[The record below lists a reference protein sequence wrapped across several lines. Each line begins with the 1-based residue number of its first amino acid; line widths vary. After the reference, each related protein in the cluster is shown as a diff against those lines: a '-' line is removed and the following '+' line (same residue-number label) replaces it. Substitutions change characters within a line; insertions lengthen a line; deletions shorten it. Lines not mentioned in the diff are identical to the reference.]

1 MARPSVE
8 DLYAGIRAGNRAMLA
23 RAITLVE
30 SERASDFEDAQRLL
44 NMLLPDTGNAIRIGI
59 SGIPGAGKSTF
70 IDAFG
75 MMLTEQGKRV
85 AVLAIDPSST
95 VSRGSIL
102 GDKTRMARLSREE
115 TAFIRPSPSS
125 GTLGGVH
132 RKTRETMLLCE
143 AFGFDTVIIETV
155 GVGQSETVVAEMVD
169 VYLVLMIAG
178 TGDELQ
184 GIKRGILEVADILA
198 INKADGDNVKR
209 AQLARRE
216 LQTALHL
223 MRGSRKGWQP
233 PVLACSALEGTGLD
247 AIWEQ
252 ILKHRAMMEASGEF
266 TRKRSGQAI
275 DWMWNMI
282 EDGLLSSLR
291 QNDDIAAKTSELE
304 ARVNRGELTPSSA
317 ATAVLEAYFQAMR
330 AR

>member
-275 DWMWNMI
+275 HWMWNMI

-330 AR
+330 TR

>member
-275 DWMWNMI
+275 HWMWNMI

>member
-252 ILKHRAMMEASGEF
+252 ILQHRAMMIETGEF
-266 TRKRSGQAI
+266 ETKRSEQAI
-275 DWMWNMI
+275 HWMWNMI